1 MAVIFRKQLTVSY
14 LPASSEI
21 PLLAGHA
28 FNDDL
33 ALPLSCDIITPKG
46 ELNLRRGQD
55 PDAYRALFSAMRA
68 SSSHVRIRSL

>member
-1 MAVIFRKQLTVSY
+1 MVVIFRKQLTVSY

-21 PLLAGHA
+21 PLLVGDTV
-28 FNDDL
+28 NDDP
-33 ALPLSCDIITPKG
+33 APLPGGDIIAPEA
-46 ELNLRRGQD
+46 ELDLRRGQD